1 MDDFRCHC
9 CVAGTMVKAESNDK
23 NQYFFER
30 KRYCK
35 YTLVGR
41 NLSRE
46 ICDSFWRETIVQ
58 LRRSTTKEGANNLAM
73 CQFSLHKSV
82 TIFYTNNG
90 DLHSHSHILPCRLP
104 VHTYLHKV

>member
-30 KRYCK
+30 KIYCK

-73 CQFSLHKSV
+73 
-82 TIFYTNNG
+82 
-90 DLHSHSHILPCRLP
+90 
-104 VHTYLHKV
+104 